1 MLSQNSTRREF
12 LKQSVVVASGTL
24 MLPAFLR
31 ANMTGANTGNR
42 LVVIQLAGGNDGLN
56 TVIPYR
62 NDILIKNRPS
72 IIPSI
77 DKLLKL
83 TDEVALNPAMEGLM
97 HLYDQGDLCILNS
110 VGYPNP
116 SRSHFRSMD
125 IWQTASD
132 ANEYVSTGWLG
143 RYLDKECLD
152 TMPVTAIEMGDIL
165 SVAMKGKKRKG
176 IPLTNINQFYNSS
189 RLIGDTKMY
198 RGDNPSAAFLYK
210 TQTDIKRSAN
220 YLFEK
225 NKIYQSKRTYPNNKF
240 GKQLREIAEMIISGV
255 ESPVYYVSLSGF
267 DTHNNQEK
275 RQAQLLGTYSQAMN
289 VFAEDLK
296 AANLWNDTL
305 VMTFSEFGRRV
316 KENASKGTDHGSG
329 NNVFV
334 MGGNLKKKGIYNKM
348 TDLSDLD
355 NGNVKFDVD
364 FREVYATILKNWL
377 KTDADQI
384 IGKSF
389 KSLGFI

>member
-1 MLSQNSTRREF
+1 
-12 LKQSVVVASGTL
+12 
-24 MLPAFLR
+24 
-31 ANMTGANTGNR
+31 
-42 LVVIQLAGGNDGLN
+42 
-56 TVIPYR
+56 
-62 NDILIKNRPS
+62 
-72 IIPSI
+72 
-77 DKLLKL
+77 
-83 TDEVALNPAMEGLM
+83 
-97 HLYDQGDLCILNS
+97 
-110 VGYPNP
+110 
-116 SRSHFRSMD
+116 
-125 IWQTASD
+125 
-132 ANEYVSTGWLG
+132 
-143 RYLDKECLD
+143 
-152 TMPVTAIEMGDIL
+152 
-165 SVAMKGKKRKG
+165 
-176 IPLTNINQFYNSS
+176 
-189 RLIGDTKMY
+189 
-198 RGDNPSAAFLYK
+198 
-210 TQTDIKRSAN
+210 
-220 YLFEK
+220 
-225 NKIYQSKRTYPNNKF
+225 
-240 GKQLREIAEMIISGV
+240 MIISGV